1 MADPQD
7 RPDDTGGGKHAQAR
21 SLAEKAIR
29 LEQAGDQDGA
39 DALFDEAQRADP
51 DAVAAVLEEAGGAR
65 PKSVEPAGR
74 DADIAAMS
82 RTVQPGADAPD
93 RAGISGTGS
102 GADNER

>member
-7 RPDDTGGGKHAQAR
+7 RPDDSGGGKHGQAR
-21 SLAEKAIR
+21 ALAEKAIR
-29 LEQAGDQDGA
+29 LEAAGDQEGA

-51 DAVAAVLEEAGGAR
+51 DAVAAVLEEAGNAR
-65 PKSVEPAGR
+65 PRAVEPAGR
-74 DADIAAMS
+74 DSEVAAIS